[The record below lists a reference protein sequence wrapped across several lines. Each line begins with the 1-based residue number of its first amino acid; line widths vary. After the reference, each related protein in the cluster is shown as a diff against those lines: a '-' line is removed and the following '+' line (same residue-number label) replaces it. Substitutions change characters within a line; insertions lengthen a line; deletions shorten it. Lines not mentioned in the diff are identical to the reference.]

1 MCGIFG
7 IISEEGI
14 NQNDLNILGS
24 HARQR
29 GRDSSGL
36 IFIDQDNYKVERA
49 DYDIK
54 KLISKLARHNSPLI
68 LGHSRLITNG
78 LSDNQ
83 PVVRNG
89 ICVIHNGII
98 VNDEAIWQQTKLIRK
113 LNIDSEVIAAIAEQ
127 HITETSSLKGLASKV
142 FGLCKGVVACAV
154 AVPKLGKVAIFSNN
168 GSLYLGHSAACRYF
182 SSESY
187 PLEQLGCQHIQQ
199 IKTDEV
205 ILDIPLSEKD
215 VIIADKAARKHN
227 LIPDFQKSVAEE
239 RMLEY
244 PQPELKRCS
253 KCILPETMPFISF
266 DSQGVCNYCHNYT
279 PRNVPKPKEELFTL
293 VDSYRRPGDELDCIV
308 PFSGGRDSCY
318 GLHLIVNELKMK
330 PVTYTYDWGM
340 VTDLGRRN
348 ISRMCAELG
357 VENIIVAA
365 DIEKKRRNITMNL
378 KAWLKSPHLGMISIL
393 TAGDKHFFRY
403 VESIKKQTGIGLNLW
418 GVNPLEVTH
427 FKAGFLGV
435 PPAFDEKRVYMH
447 GWQKQMEYQS
457 LRFKAMLKSP
467 GYFNR
472 SLWDTL
478 SGEYYRSFTEKKDYY
493 HIFDYWRWDENLID
507 DTLINQY
514 DWETAVDT
522 NTTWR
527 IGDGT
532 AAFYNYIYY
541 LVAGFTEHDTFR
553 SNQIRE
559 GELTRDE
566 ALALVKD
573 ENQPRYEN
581 IRWYLDVL
589 GMDFAEVIKIVNTI
603 PKLYHYSCKEK
614 INYQMQKVKK
624 TDSTILD

>member
-7 IISEEGI
+7 IVSQASVSLK
-14 NQNDLNILGS
+14 NLRILAE

-36 IFIDQDNYKVERA
+36 IFETEISYDIYRA
-49 DYDIK
+49 DYDIR
-54 KLISKLARHNSPLI
+54 KLLSKTKLNTTKIA

-83 PVVRNG
+83 PIVRNG

-98 VNDEAIWQQTKLIRK
+98 INDNDIWNKIHSKR
-113 LNIDSEVIAAIAEQ
+113 NCEIDTEVIAAIAEN
-127 HITETSSLKGLASKV
+127 HIETTGCIDGISHSILSL
-142 FGLCKGVVACAV
+142 CQGVVACAV
-154 AVPKLGKVAIFSNN
+154 AIPKLGKMAIFSNN
-168 GSLYLGHSAACRYF
+168 GSLYVGKIGKDIYF
-182 SSESY
+182 SSEEF
-187 PLEQLGCQHIQQ
+187 PLKCLNCENVEQVKDNEI
-199 IKTDEV
+199 I
-205 ILDIPLSEKD
+205 IDIPKKDNLNVSDYHQRKRDIIPKFKHIGEEK
-215 VIIADKAARKHN
+215 K
-227 LIPDFQKSVAEE
+227 L
-239 RMLEY
+239 LEY
-244 PQPELKRCS
+244 PKPNLKRCT

-266 DSQGVCNYCHNYT
+266 DEKGVCNYCNNYK
-279 PRNVPKPKEELFTL
+279 PRNNPKPKEELFKL
-293 VDSYRRPGDELDCIV
+293 VEPYRKKNQLDCLV

-318 GLHLIVNELKMK
+318 GLHLIVKELKMN

-348 ISRMCAELG
+348 ISRMCSKLG
-357 VENIIVAA
+357 VENIIIAA
-365 DIEKKRRNITMNL
+365 DIDKKRRNITMNL

-393 TAGDKHFFRY
+393 TAGDKHFFRH
-403 VESIKKQTGIGLNLW
+403 VESVKKQTGIDLNLW

-427 FKAGFLGV
+427 FKAGFLGI
-435 PPAFDEKRVYMH
+435 PPDFEEKRVYTH
-447 GWQKQMEYQS
+447 GWQKQLAYQK
-457 LRFKAMLKSP
+457 LRFKAMLASP
-467 GYFNR
+467 SYFNR

-507 DTLINQY
+507 NTLINEY

-559 GELTRDE
+559 GQLTRDQ
-566 ALALVKD
+566 ALKLIED

-589 GMDFAEVIKIVNTI
+589 GMDFTEVIKIINSI
-603 PKLYHYSCKEK
+603 PRIYYFNKDL
-614 INYQMQKVKK
+614 
-624 TDSTILD
+624 